1 MQSMRQLAQE
11 ELRDEL
17 GLLRGALASCA
28 VMAALLPSL
37 LRERLS
43 LDTESRIAE
52 THPA

>member
-11 ELRDEL
+11 DWRGEL
-17 GLLRGALASCA
+17 GLLCGALASSP
-28 VMAALLPSL
+28 VMAALLRSL

-52 THPA
+52 TQPA